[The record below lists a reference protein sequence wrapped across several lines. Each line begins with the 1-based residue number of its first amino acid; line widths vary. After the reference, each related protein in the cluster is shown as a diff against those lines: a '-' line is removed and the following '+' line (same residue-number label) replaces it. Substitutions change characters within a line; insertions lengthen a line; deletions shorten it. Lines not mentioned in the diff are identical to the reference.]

1 MDGNKKTDE
10 LTLQRQRQ
18 AAPVN
23 QMQTGTK
30 NEMQGTIQLINQEQS
45 QMEQSANM
53 QMNQKDT
60 SILDWIHTIPAECCC
75 LEQDLQKKLEDT
87 CKLGRRF
94 VEVRQKKERMKIK
107 QKRKEYDNFFEPVDS
122 YVDALTDALGQEK
135 VYDADT
141 ISKHLSASIGSAG
154 ILKLIP
160 GEHHADAKVDGLGR
174 LLEQLQ
180 ATDANAVTTEQLE
193 QMKTAYLKSGF
204 KDTDIVG
211 MSYFDTEDTKGAYVI
226 LLYNVAAQLF
236 ELVNRMPREMVDI
249 AAVAKLYGIA
259 NAAALAAGT
268 MCMSAEFRQQHTTLV
283 DNLAYIRRGTDAYGK
298 TPGQWQMA
306 EYAGAVERVMGEEEL
321 KTRSLK
327 EVSERVERMRQCIE
341 SNMIMIPRVAAG
353 AGGIYELP
361 VVQEALQAKII
372 EQIGD
377 RLLTEQ
383 YTEEKLAELAAEAGG
398 ELAQKNGVYQE
409 YADYLKTDELFRL
422 VPDAYRN
429 KQLQQYMTGDSLEQ
443 FKATIAPFREQI
455 QANLE
460 LVREQMNQTLAE
472 PLQEA
477 ALALFVEKNSDV
489 LLDGSVREVNRKIDW
504 YLTYITTYAPTL
516 FGEVKGVDA
525 DHYFKKPRQLQERKQ
540 VYLFA
545 EQLKGDA
552 FCHWKGFDGMLEG
565 YETEVMKQLDEA
577 LKNRSFG
584 EVYLHDVHCVN
595 DLDQLQYWQ
604 FARFLSM
611 LRGNIGKV
619 LDDWSGLSGPMEKKI
634 RIEMLSGMLCGT
646 IDKKDFLHAVNTA
659 LETCEKEQE
668 LQQQRRLVLLSG
680 EQKTHGEIICRY
692 LDVMQNTAANQEP
705 RNMPRTR
712 RFEHAVKVRG
722 MLRSLGAE
730 ENFEKKVR
738 GLIADDRFE
747 NEEIMKAAMAAIN
760 ELDQPDRKV
769 KRAWMKDI
777 KTLSEADNG
786 FGLELAVSGYEDLLL
801 KKKDVREAFAA
812 YDRTRYEEILAKE
825 AAQCV
830 LRKARLRDEQ
840 ITDEG
845 MIDNIRAALVGL
857 EEVKDREADSSK
869 ESDLAK
875 YNVEHFGVG
884 NFDELCDLLKE
895 YKADKDGIQQKVRQA
910 GERYQKRLDRLC
922 GLRGGLYRFLRN
934 QFVEDLNVLSALMML
949 PDAAYE
955 DYLGTMDARL
965 WEPVKLLS
973 RRYGM
978 ESGFTKQVF
987 LEYGSK
993 MVGADGYR
1001 DNWDDIFSKYYSRIS
1016 DYMIGEHSISQTFK
1030 EIVSGQP
1037 DIAPYLISIL
1047 IEQKEGCMLLANR
1060 QELSRTIDNY
1070 RVRIRA
1076 NEAALAREMSRNR
1089 EWTSGHEDDIRRFLL
1104 KNIAMVEESDF
1115 AAQLPGYLESYQE
1128 QSRLVQEDTKRAEKV
1143 MEERRSMMLQVETRK
1158 QMGRQ
1163 ADFDSR
1169 YYIQLGKHVRET
1181 LTPVIAANC
1190 EDWDELYQMP
1200 DMKQIGEA
1208 RQSVK
1213 RALEQ
1218 PDVPQYPA
1226 FVTDT
1231 LTEYALMH
1239 DKLEGGDRLREEAAL
1254 IADIYQKAGL
1264 EEIEEKYKRL
1274 MPDMQEALATYV
1286 YCRSRWNVWD
1296 GVRAFK
1302 GVCQMLADIHDMPV
1316 TGAVASKEKSELFQ
1330 TVQTGCYWMGEST
1343 LKDFAKSRMKYIEQ
1357 LNQVEPLCE
1366 RAVEKYGGLPAEK
1379 QALKL
1384 GLLTYYRKELTD
1396 RHYLKEKGL
1405 EAVEAEV
1412 EQLLSDAQ
1420 MRSYLAQTTEQV
1432 MASTGSD
1439 ALTQEEQQTD
1449 TFMDRERFEQ
1459 EIETLMN
1466 QKERTAY
1473 NGLSRQQRKVFALA
1487 LCVSGTQ
1494 TAVSGLGGY
1503 RLFHEQEDEAAE
1515 LAAIQIQIQRYVC
1528 YDEFAPDID
1537 YAKAF
1542 EHLQMGCRKLNTEA
1556 FEHALLFTQ
1565 MVENN
1570 RKQQYTPDYSR
1581 LGDAEASVKAAN
1593 LVADAGSQAAKQKL
1607 SGEIPTTDAFF
1618 DDLEKQL
1625 RACGAEMD
1633 DLVKSVQKIR
1643 ENQTSAA
1650 RLIQILQDRT
1660 VVDLS
1665 TAVKYTG
1672 RALGKKISYV
1682 NEGKRLAML
1691 EQAEKGNDIAE
1702 DACSSEHLQK
1712 AMNTLLSYQLRNDID
1727 LSGHEPSAGDFAEKA
1742 LKRPVPID
1750 TLMLC
1755 RAIDLVDEMNLAQLR
1770 MDRIRMA
1777 PKLIRKTLNFQ
1788 AMEAYDEH
1796 QAGNV
1801 TFQTQEEFENFLEKQ
1816 AKQENQLGILAGY
1829 RLLSQEDRT
1838 LFIKA
1843 LGSRWVLDVS
1853 KRHIMANR
1861 FGMIER
1867 DYADPVGRDA
1877 LCDEY
1882 FMNARSTKRGVDLG
1896 ASAYEDAYLGMLSA
1910 QVNDA
1915 IDYTQFDMKWLDKVS
1930 FDREDVFSSG
1940 RKEVVDWKLVKRA
1953 LQLVHRCVNESEIYA
1968 GDRELYVSQGDL
1980 SKTGQFGFESA
1991 YMRRNLHSA
2000 GNRLTRHLGRRVADN
2015 VSDKLP
2021 GPLMVLVGNTLP
2033 VTVNNAL
2040 SQYALFEQ
2048 KEKKEGFIEQA
2059 ADLAGTAGDLTEHKV
2074 GELLS
2079 DFSDA
2084 VGYITDVKDLAK
2096 AVQNNQKLKHA
2107 TAQAAEAAAGDEQ
2120 RMEQAVVHQ
2129 SEAQAALGRDAK
2141 ERNAQLQEA
2150 ATTKARERQTD
2161 QIIDS
2166 VSSIVGRALG
2176 SVDETDGDVIEAA
2189 VTEAGKFINLVRNY
2203 RNDKESVK
2211 AYFEKRGEIAR
2222 VQDEMKRLQSEKE
2235 CSKTDPLELLCQAR
2249 GYENITEL
2257 ASFVGLNVTRSLLFC
2272 ASAFNRQ
2279 MSLRIKAVATLGV
2292 LGMEDVIGKWD
2303 SGSAERVYAAI
2314 MGSEYR

>member
-23 QMQTGTK
+23 QMQTGIK

-160 GEHHADAKVDGLGR
+160 GEHPADAKVDSLGR

-204 KDTDIVG
+204 KDTDMVG
-211 MSYFDTEDTKGAYVI
+211 MSYFNTEDTKGAYVI

-249 AAVAKLYGIA
+249 VAVAKLYGIA

-268 MCMSAEFRQQHTTLV
+268 MCMSAEFRQQHTTLIA
-283 DNLAYIRRGTDAYGK
+283 NRAYIKRGTNANGT
-298 TPGQWQMA
+298 TPAQWQMA
-306 EYAGAVERVMGEEEL
+306 EYAGVVERVMGEEEL

-383 YTEEKLAELAAEAGG
+383 YTEEKLTELAAEAGG
-398 ELAQKNGVYQE
+398 ELSQKYGAYQE
-409 YADYLKTDELFRL
+409 YADYLKTDEVFSL
-422 VPDAYRN
+422 VPGAYRN

-443 FKATIAPFREQI
+443 FKTAIAPFREQI
-455 QANLE
+455 QVNLE
-460 LVREQMNQTLAE
+460 LVREQMNQMLAE
-472 PLQEA
+472 PLQED
-477 ALALFVEKNSDV
+477 ALALFLEKNSDV

-516 FGEVKGVDA
+516 FGKVKGVDA
-525 DHYFKKPRQLQERKQ
+525 DHYFKKARQLQEQKQ
-540 VYLFA
+540 MHLFA

-584 EVYLHDVHCVN
+584 EVYLHEVHCVN
-595 DLDQLQYWQ
+595 DLDQLQNWQ

-611 LRGNIGKV
+611 LRGNIGDV
-619 LDDWSGLSGPMEKKI
+619 LDDWSRISGPMGEKI
-634 RIEMLSGMLCGT
+634 RIEMLHGMLCGT
-646 IDKKDFLHAVNTA
+646 IHKKYFTDAVNTA
-659 LETCEKEQE
+659 LKRCEKEQE
-668 LQQQRRLVLLSG
+668 LQEQRRLVLLSG

-712 RFEHAVKVRG
+712 RFEHAVKIRE
-722 MLRSLGAE
+722 MLRNLGVE

-747 NEEIMKAAMAAIN
+747 NEEIMKAAIAAIN

-769 KRAWMKDI
+769 KREWVRDI

-812 YDRTRYEEILAKE
+812 YDRTKYEEILAKE

-869 ESDLAK
+869 ERDLAK
-875 YNVEHFGVG
+875 YNAEHFGVG
-884 NFDELCDLLKE
+884 SFDELCDLLKE
-895 YKADKDGIQQKVRQA
+895 YKADKNGIQLKARQA
-910 GERYQKRLDRLC
+910 GERYQKRMDRLC

-934 QFVEDLNVLSALMML
+934 QFVEDPDVLSAVMML

-955 DYLGTMDARL
+955 GYLETMDARL

-973 RRYGM
+973 RKYGM

-993 MVGADGYR
+993 MMDAWECRAD
-1001 DNWDDIFSKYYSRIS
+1001 WDDIFSKYYSRIS

-1047 IEQKEGCMLLANR
+1047 IEQKEGSMLLADR
-1060 QELSRTIDNY
+1060 RELRRRIDDY
-1070 RVRIRA
+1070 RVRISA
-1076 NEAALAREMSRNR
+1076 NEAALDKEMSRNR

-1104 KNIAMVEESDF
+1104 KNIATEKESDF
-1115 AAQLPGYLESYQE
+1115 AAQLPGYLENYQK
-1128 QSRLVQEDTKRAEKV
+1128 QSELVQEDTKRAEKV
-1143 MEERRSMMLQVETRK
+1143 MEERRSMMLQVETKK

-1163 ADFDSR
+1163 ADHDSR
-1169 YYIQLGKHVRET
+1169 YNIQLGKHVRET

-1190 EDWDELYQMP
+1190 ANWDELYQVP
-1200 DMKQIGEA
+1200 DMKKIGEA

-1213 RALEQ
+1213 HALEQ
-1218 PDVPQYPA
+1218 PYVPQYPA

-1231 LTEYALMH
+1231 LTEYALTH
-1239 DKLEGGDRLREEAAL
+1239 DAFADYDRLREEAAL
-1254 IADIYQKAGL
+1254 IADIYQKAGQQ
-1264 EEIEEKYKRL
+1264 EIEEKYKRL
-1274 MPDMQEALATYV
+1274 MPNIQEALATYV
-1286 YCRSRWNVWD
+1286 YCRSRGGVWS

-1302 GVCQMLADIHDMPV
+1302 GVCQMLEDIQNMPV
-1316 TGAVASKEKSELFQ
+1316 TGAVASKEKAELFQ
-1330 TVQTGCYWMGEST
+1330 TVQTGCYWMGEDA
-1343 LKDFAKSRMKYIEQ
+1343 LENFARRRMEYIEQ

-1384 GLLTYYRKELTD
+1384 GLLTYYREELTD
-1396 RHYLKEKGL
+1396 RFYLQEKGL

-1439 ALTQEEQQTD
+1439 APTLEEQQTD

-1459 EIETLMN
+1459 EIELLMN

-1487 LCVSGTQ
+1487 LCVPGVE

-1503 RLFHEQEDEAAE
+1503 RLFHGEEDEAAE
-1515 LAAIQIQIQRYVC
+1515 LAAIQVQIQRYVR
-1528 YDEFAPDID
+1528 YEEFSPDID

-1542 EHLQMGCRKLNTEA
+1542 EHLQMGCRELNTEA
-1556 FEHALLFTQ
+1556 FAHALLFTQ

-1618 DDLEKQL
+1618 DDLEEKI
-1625 RACGAEMD
+1625 RAGGDIEG
-1633 DLVKSVQKIR
+1633 LLKPVQKIR
-1643 ENQTSAA
+1643 GNRTSAA

-1660 VVDLS
+1660 VVDRS

-1672 RALGKKISYV
+1672 RALGRSISYV
-1682 NEGKRLAML
+1682 NEGKRLAMI
-1691 EQAEKGNDIAE
+1691 ERAEKGIDIAD

-1727 LSGHEPSAGDFAEKA
+1727 LSGHEPSAGDFADQA
-1742 LKRPVPID
+1742 LKRTCPID
-1750 TLMLC
+1750 AGVLR

-1770 MDRIRMA
+1770 MDSIRMS
-1777 PKLIRKTLNFQ
+1777 PKLIDCTYSSEV
-1788 AMEAYDEH
+1788 AEAYREH
-1796 QAGNV
+1796 LEKKAELR
-1801 TFQTQEEFENFLEKQ
+1801 TQEEFETFLEEQ
-1816 AKQENQLGILAGY
+1816 AKKDGQLAILAGY
-1829 RLLSQEDRT
+1829 RLLKPEDRT

-1853 KRHIMANR
+1853 KKHIMANR

-1867 DYADPVGRDA
+1867 DYADPAGRGA

-1910 QVNDA
+1910 QMNDA
-1915 IDYTQFDMKWLDKVS
+1915 IDYTKFDWDDLRGDWTIYE
-1930 FDREDVFSSG
+1930 RVFSST
-1940 RKEVVDWKLVKRA
+1940 RKTAVDWKLVKRA

-1991 YMRRNLHSA
+1991 YLRRNLHSA
-2000 GNRLTRHLGRRVADN
+2000 GTRLTRHLGRRVADS

-2021 GPLMVLVGNTLP
+2021 EPLMALVGNTLT
-2033 VTVNNAL
+2033 VTINNAL
-2040 SQYALFEQ
+2040 SQYAIFEQ
-2048 KEKKEGFIEQA
+2048 KEKKEGFTEQA
-2059 ADLAGTAGDLTEHKV
+2059 ADLAGVVGDLTEHKV
-2074 GELLS
+2074 GDLLS
-2079 DFSDA
+2079 DFSEA
-2084 VGYITDVKDLAK
+2084 VGYVTDVQDIAK
-2096 AVQNNQKLKHA
+2096 AVKNNRKLKHA
-2107 TAQAAEAAAGDEQ
+2107 TAQAAQAAAGDEQ
-2120 RMEQAVVHQ
+2120 RMEQAAEHQ
-2129 SEAQAALGRDAK
+2129 SEAQAALGREAK

-2150 ATTKARERQTD
+2150 ATTKVHERQTD

-2176 SVDETDGDVIEAA
+2176 RVDETAGDVIEAA

-2203 RNDKESVK
+2203 RNDKVSVK
-2211 AYFEKRGEIAR
+2211 AYFEKRGEIAC
-2222 VQDEMKRLQSEKE
+2222 VQEEMKHLQSETE
-2235 CSKTDPLELLCQAR
+2235 NSNTDPLELLCQAR

-2279 MSLRIKAVATLGV
+2279 VSLRIKAVATLGV

-2303 SGSAERVYAAI
+2303 NDSAERVYAAI